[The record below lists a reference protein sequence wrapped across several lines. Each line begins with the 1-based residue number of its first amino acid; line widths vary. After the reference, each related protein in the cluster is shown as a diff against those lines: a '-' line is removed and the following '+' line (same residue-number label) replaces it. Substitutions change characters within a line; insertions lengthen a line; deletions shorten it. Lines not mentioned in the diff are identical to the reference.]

1 MENGVVMIINN
12 ISIKNTNKKR
22 KSEKDRS
29 VRTSSEWKM

>member
-29 VRTSSEWKM
+29 VRTSSE